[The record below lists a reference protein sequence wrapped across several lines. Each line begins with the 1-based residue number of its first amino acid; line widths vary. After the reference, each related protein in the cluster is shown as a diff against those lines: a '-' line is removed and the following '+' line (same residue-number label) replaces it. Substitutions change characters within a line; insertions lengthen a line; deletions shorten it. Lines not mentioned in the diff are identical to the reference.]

1 LTKIRYITV
10 LFKKTQKTHIF
21 RCSHPEI
28 DVGNDVLVKTQRG
41 LEVGEVVSIEDEAD
55 TKALTQ
61 VEGKVVR
68 RLKPE
73 DYETLEELAR
83 KEVEAKKRCEEHI
96 AELGLPMK
104 LLEVEY
110 LFDGRKAIF
119 YFTSE
124 TRVDF
129 RELVRRLAGDLKIRV
144 EMRQIGVRDE
154 ARMVGGLGPCGRN
167 LCCAT
172 FLSTFEPVSVRMA
185 KEQGLPVNTFK
196 ISGLCGRLMC
206 CLKYEYDNYAEFQR
220 CAPPVGSEVK
230 TPVGRGR
237 VAGYQVARDGVLVEF
252 ETGVQQSFRLEEL
265 EYRGKKL
272 KPCWQSST
280 AFSEGA
286 SEARKDPASNQ
297 TPDRGADESE
307 GSSEGARVSGLR
319 EDVLE
324 KEGRTRGIGGLA
336 SGESAAGIEGSGTKE
351 RSASD
356 SGGQQEGAS
365 SSESAQSAIHEHDAA
380 QGQARSERSGE
391 GQGRSRGPREAYGEE
406 KGQGETRD
414 KNVAESQ
421 GGARV
426 ERQGQSSSEAQNSGQ
441 GKNESAGQKR
451 KSSRRRRGGRPKQ
464 PPQGLVPKGEDFIAP
479 GSLAEAMGHE
489 EDSQ

>member
-1 LTKIRYITV
+1 MTRIRYITV

-55 TKALTQ
+55 TKTLTQ
-61 VEGKVVR
+61 IEGKVVR
-68 RLKPE
+68 RLKAE
-73 DYETLEELAR
+73 DYETFEELAR

-96 AELGLPMK
+96 ADLGLPMK

-220 CAPPVGSEVK
+220 SAPPIGSEVK
-230 TPVGRGR
+230 TPVGRGL
-237 VAGYQVARDGVLVEF
+237 VAGYQVARDAVLVEF
-252 ETGVQQSFRLEEL
+252 GTGVQRSFRLEEL

-272 KPCWQSST
+272 KPCWESST
-280 AFSEGA
+280 ARSGGA
-286 SEARKDPASNQ
+286 SEGNQ
-297 TPDRGADESE
+297 DAVSDQSFDRGTDESE
-307 GSSEGARVSGLR
+307 DSSESVRVSEQHKDALER
-319 EDVLE
+319 EE
-324 KEGRTRGIGGLA
+324 RTRDIGGF
-336 SGESAAGIEGSGTKE
+336 AGIESTSGNEGSGTKE
-351 RSASD
+351 RFESD
-356 SGGQQEGAS
+356 SGARHEES
-365 SSESAQSAIHEHDAA
+365 RSSESAQSAIREQEHA
-380 QGQARSERSGE
+380 QGQSRSDRNGE
-391 GQGRSRGPREAYGEE
+391 GQGRSPGPRETDGEE
-406 KGQGETRD
+406 KGQGESRD
-414 KNVAESQ
+414 KNVAESK
-421 GGARV
+421 GGTRV
-426 ERQGQSSSEAQNSGQ
+426 QRQGQNVAGAPGASQGISETASR
-441 GKNESAGQKR
+441 KR
-451 KSSRRRRGGRPKQ
+451 KSSRRLRGSKAKQ
-464 PPQGLVPKGEDFIAP
+464 LPQGLVLKGEDFIAP
-479 GSLAEAMGHE
+479 GSLSEAMGHE